1 MGNLDNLN
9 FKVILDDKNFDKQIK
24 KDLQLAKMLNTE
36 VSRLLDLQGKVASA
50 TGAVATS
57 TKKVAAA
64 AKSVANAT
72 RQVKAANSAI
82 ADSIE
87 RLAASAKRLNGT
99 AKTQNTLLRSLKGAA
114 AAYFSIEGARRFV
127 SELVRITGEFEKQ
140 QVALRAIL
148 QDAAGADA
156 LFERIKQLAVVSPFS
171 ILDLTK
177 YTKQLSAFSV
187 PLDELYDTTKML
199 ADVSAGLGVDMGR
212 IILAYGQIR
221 SASFLRGQE
230 VRQLTEAG
238 IPILDELTKQFEELE
253 GRSVSVGEVF
263 DKISARQVPFEM
275 VEKAFKDMTSEGGK
289 FYQMQEVLAE
299 TLAGKISDLRDSYQ
313 IMLSSMGNAQSGVL
327 KGAVNLLTKMMNN
340 YKQIGKDLIALAAT
354 YGIYKLAVYGTSLAT
369 KGFVKTNITLLK
381 GLRNIKLAI
390 KENPYAMIAAV
401 AVAAGYAIYR
411 VVTAETE
418 LEKVQKAVNKA
429 VEDFRASSSSEISNL
444 DYLWGRLKNATV
456 GTAEYEDARK
466 RLINTYGSHLSEIDK
481 EALALGNLAGVYD
494 RLKVSIM
501 ETEKEKA
508 LSEGLSDIA
517 KSQTDRMKAFYRSF
531 DELTKD
537 ADKNTKAQLQDYVN
551 GKARYAEMSKAAR
564 DLYDKAIRY
573 DSQTLSSSSGYA
585 VTINTGQSN
594 AFDNLRESISKVNE
608 ESEELRN
615 NLIDT
620 LGFVYGVNVSGTPK
634 LQDYEKRVKSVL
646 DKHTDVAGWQ
656 SLNTTGKDYWT
667 YIDDIRKI
675 YAENKKKLEDA
686 GGLEEGSKVVEN
698 IKAQNKVIEQIFSE
712 AFGGKVS
719 IEQTKQRTTRKK
731 AKTALEEELEDRI
744 RFVKEMSEQYSKMK
758 DAGISDKT
766 IREKFDETY
775 PDNRKDLYRTFDF
788 DTTLESLKAQLKGAS
803 SSVARSADA
812 ALRKDKLDSF
822 TEAFKASSKAMRD
835 WLSFYNEINENTPE
849 SSADSFGARV
859 QRVLNK
865 LSTSNFKSSQ
875 SVDKALTNLSESEA
889 AAIEQ
894 MGHDAWMRYSDDGL
908 DAIDRWAQAAKQAN
922 ADVAQQ
928 SLQSLGKS
936 YLDTFFTS
944 RGINMND
951 LKDKSFGQL
960 QEMLD
965 KLNGIDSD
973 NLIPEDVVRRAK
985 ELGVN
990 VQPVLDFIR
999 QSIDAKKQDILG
1011 AMFQDISAKANA
1023 YTASLSDIEGT
1034 FNRIRELKNT
1044 IEYKKSLGLDT
1055 SADEKSLVS
1064 QTELFKRQLKS
1075 PAMWMEGIAKATKTA
1090 AGYMKEFAEATG
1102 NTKLGDMADEMS
1114 AFAQNLGAAA
1124 EGFEQGGWIGA
1135 IVSGVSDMIEQT
1147 VSGIMQAKAYA
1158 EQLRQTMEE
1167 YRRQLTLNRLALKD
1181 SDYSS
1186 PFGEKSIAKTMDAY
1200 KKSKDAIKE
1209 YSRYV
1214 SEQMEKPEKEMK
1226 RRSIGLQVFVPGLSV
1241 GYGVWGEETQKSK
1254 AAMQA
1259 YLNGYNK
1266 LQGMMVKTSSKNGW
1280 QKFWGAQDKYT
1291 ALKDLVP
1298 DLWDENGEFNV
1309 ENATAFLN
1317 TSKQLTDEQKKQ
1329 IQYAIDLK
1337 NAYDDAIKAI
1347 DEQIESTFG
1356 DMASELTDIIY
1367 DSVLNGSDAW
1377 DAFRQK
1383 GSETILQLG
1392 KELMQEMLMTEYLE
1406 TYRKPLQEAYKSDDI
1421 KTTQEKIREIT
1432 KNMYGGLMNLVPMLQ
1447 ESAESWIE
1455 WMKNE
1460 GFDPTAS
1467 GASLANGIKSITED
1481 TANLLASY
1489 INAIRSD
1496 VSQIRSMQA
1505 GMQASLSS
1513 LLEALPKS
1521 PTLGDYLARIEAH
1534 TANMSVST
1542 AEILKQLR
1550 SVITTQGGSAAF
1562 AVYM

>member
-9 FKVILDDKNFDKQIK
+9 FKVILDDKDFDKQIK

-64 AKSVANAT
+64 AKSVADAT

-87 RLAASAKRLNGT
+87 RLAASAKRLNST

-148 QDAAGADA
+148 QDSAGADA

-171 ILDLTK
+171 FLDLTK

-187 PLDELYDTTKML
+187 PMDELYDTTKML

-238 IPILDELTKQFEELE
+238 IPILDELAKQFEELE

-275 VEKAFKDMTSEGGK
+275 VEKAFKNMTGEGGK
-289 FYQMQEVLAE
+289 FYQMQEVLVE
-299 TLAGKISDLRDSYQ
+299 TLAGKISNLRDSYQ

-327 KGAVNLLTKMMNN
+327 KGAVNLLMKMMNN
-340 YKQIGKDLIALAAT
+340 YEQIGADLIALAAT
-354 YGIYKLAVYGTSLAT
+354 YGVYKLAVYATSLAT
-369 KGFVKTNITLLK
+369 KGFVKTNIALLK

-390 KENPYAMIAAV
+390 MKNPYAMMAAA

-411 VVTAETE
+411 VVTAESD
-418 LEKVQKAVNKA
+418 LEKAQKSVNKTI
-429 VEDFRASSSSEISNL
+429 EDFRASSSGEISNL
-444 DYLWGRLKNATV
+444 DYLWRRLKNATV
-456 GTAEYEDARK
+456 GTEEYEDARK
-466 RLINTYGSHLSEIDK
+466 RLIDTYGQHLTDIDK
-481 EALALGNLAGVYD
+481 EALAVGNLADVYD
-494 RLKVSIM
+494 RLKESVM
-501 ETEKEKA
+501 TAEKEKA
-508 LSEGLSDIA
+508 MSEGLSNIA
-517 KSQTDRMKAFYRSF
+517 KAQTEKMQEIYSRFASNTEGLVKGVKA
-531 DELTKD
+531 E
-537 ADKNTKAQLQDYVN
+537 LQDYVKGDI
-551 GKARYAEMSKAAR
+551 GKSDLSEVTKFWYDRRNVFLPISGETQNVFDDLRNSIAETKEEANS
-564 DLYDKAIRY
+564 
-573 DSQTLSSSSGYA
+573 
-585 VTINTGQSN
+585 
-594 AFDNLRESISKVNE
+594 LRETL
-608 ESEELRN
+608 ESE
-615 NLIDT
+615 ID
-620 LGFVYGVNVSGTPK
+620 FVYNPQKKKAEPVLS
-634 LQDYEKRVKSVL
+634 DYEKRVKDVL
-646 DKHTDVAGWQ
+646 AKHKGVLGLQ
-656 SLNTTGKDYWT
+656 SLSPGGKDYWT

-719 IEQTKQRTTRKK
+719 IEPKQQQKARKK
-731 AKTALEEELEDRI
+731 AKTALEKELEDRI
-744 RFVKEMSEQYSKMK
+744 RFVKEMSAQYSKMK

-788 DTTLESLKAQLKGAS
+788 DKTLESLKSQLEGAS

-859 QRVLNK
+859 QRVLNR
-865 LSTSNFKSSQ
+865 LSTSNFRSSK

-894 MGHDAWMRYSDDGL
+894 MGHDAWMQYSDDGL
-908 DAIDRWAQAAKQAN
+908 DAIDRWVQAAKQAN

-965 KLNGIDSD
+965 KLNSIDSD

-1075 PAMWMEGIAKATKTA
+1075 PAAWMEGIAKATKTA

-1467 GASLANGIKSITED
+1467 GSSLANGIKSITED

-1505 GMQASLSS
+1505 GMQTSLSS

-1542 AEILKQLR
+1542 AEILKQLK

>member
-9 FKVILDDKNFDKQIK
+9 FKVILDDKDFDKQIK
-24 KDLQLAKMLNTE
+24 KDLQLAQMLNTE

-57 TKKVAAA
+57 TEKVADATEKVAVA
-64 AKSVANAT
+64 AKSVADT
-72 RQVKAANSAI
+72 IEKMAAGSKKLDI
-82 ADSIE
+82 TI
-87 RLAASAKRLNGT
+87 
-99 AKTQNTLLRSLKGAA
+99 KTQSTLLRSLKGAA

-148 QDAAGADA
+148 QDSAGADA
-156 LFERIKQLAVVSPFS
+156 LFGRIKQLALVSPFS

-177 YTKQLSAFSV
+177 YAKQLSAFSV
-187 PLDELYDTTKML
+187 PMDKLYDTTKML
-199 ADVSAGLGVDMGR
+199 ADMSAGLGVDMGR

-230 VRQLTEAG
+230 LRQLTEAG

-253 GRSVSVGEVF
+253 GRAVSVGEVF
-263 DKISARQVPFEM
+263 NKVSARQVPFEM
-275 VEKAFKDMTSEGGK
+275 VEKAFKNMTGEGGK
-289 FYQMQEVLAE
+289 FYQMQEVLSE
-299 TLAGKISDLRDSYQ
+299 TLAGKISNLRDSYQ

-327 KGAVNLLTKMMNN
+327 KGAVNLLMKMMNN
-340 YKQIGKDLIALAAT
+340 YEQIGKDLIALAAT
-354 YGIYKLAVYGTSLAT
+354 YGMYKLAVYGTSLAT
-369 KGFVKTNITLLK
+369 KGFVKTNISLLK

-390 KENPYAMIAAV
+390 MKNPYAMMAAA

-411 VVTAETE
+411 VVTAEND
-418 LEKVQKAVNKA
+418 LEKAQKSVNKTI
-429 VEDFRASSSSEISNL
+429 EDFRASSGGEISNL
-444 DYLWGRLKNATV
+444 DYLWRRLKNATV
-456 GTAEYEDARK
+456 GTEEYEDARK
-466 RLINTYGSHLSEIDK
+466 RLINTYGQYLTDIDK
-481 EALALGNLAGVYD
+481 EALAVGNLVGVYD
-494 RLKVSIM
+494 RLKDAIVGA
-501 ETEKEKA
+501 EREKA
-508 LSEGLSDIA
+508 VSEGLSNIA
-517 KSQTDRMKAFYRSF
+517 KSQADRMESVYRAFS
-531 DELTKD
+531 ELTKD
-537 ADKNTKAQLQDYVN
+537 ADKGTKAQLQDYIK
-551 GKARYAEMSKAAR
+551 GRIKYSDMSKVAKE
-564 DLYDKAIRY
+564 LYDKSVRY
-573 DSQTLSSSSGYA
+573 DNQTITSG
-585 VTINTGQSN
+585 TGFTMTLNIGQSN
-594 AFDNLRESISKVNE
+594 AFDNLRDSISKVNA

-620 LGFVYGVNVSGTPK
+620 LGFVYGVNSSDAPE
-634 LQDYEKRVKSVL
+634 LQDYEKRVKAVL
-646 DKHTDVAGWQ
+646 DKYTDVEGLQ
-656 SLNTTGKDYWT
+656 SFSTKGKGYWE
-667 YIDDIRKI
+667 YIDNLRKI
-675 YAENKKKLEDA
+675 YADNVNKLKDA
-686 GGLEEGSKVVEN
+686 GGLEEGNKVVEN

-719 IEQTKQRTTRKK
+719 IEPKQQKARKK
-731 AKTALEEELEDRI
+731 AKTALEKELEDRI
-744 RFVKEMSEQYSKMK
+744 RFVKEMSAQYSKMK

-788 DTTLESLKAQLKGAS
+788 DKTLESLKSQLEGAS

-859 QRVLNK
+859 QRVLNR
-865 LSTSNFKSSQ
+865 LSTSNFRSSK

-944 RGINMND
+944 QGINMND

-1023 YTASLSDIEGT
+1023 YTASLSDIEST
-1034 FNRIRELKNT
+1034 FNRIRELRNT

-1186 PFGEKSIAKTMDAY
+1186 PFGEKSIEKTMDAY

-1214 SEQMEKPEKEMK
+1214 LEQMEKPEKEMK
-1226 RRSIGLQVFVPGLSV
+1226 RRSIGLQVFVPGLSA

-1254 AAMQA
+1254 AAMRA

-1291 ALKDLVP
+1291 ALKDLAP
-1298 DLWDENGEFNV
+1298 DLWDENGAFNV

-1542 AEILKQLR
+1542 AEILKQLK

>member
-64 AKSVANAT
+64 AKSVADAT

-87 RLAASAKRLNGT
+87 RQAASAKRLNGT

-187 PLDELYDTTKML
+187 PMDELYDTTKML

-238 IPILDELTKQFEELE
+238 IPILDELAKQFEELE
-253 GRSVSVGEVF
+253 GRTVSVGEVF
-263 DKISARQVPFEM
+263 DRISARQVPFEM

-299 TLAGKISDLRDSYQ
+299 TLAGKISNLRDSYQ

-327 KGAVNLLTKMMNN
+327 KGAVNLLTEMMNN

-354 YGIYKLAVYGTSLAT
+354 YGVYKLAVYATSLAT
-369 KGFVKTNITLLK
+369 KGFVKTNIALLK

-390 KENPYAMIAAV
+390 LKEPYAMMAAA

-418 LEKVQKAVNKA
+418 LEKSQKAVNKA

-444 DYLWGRLKNATV
+444 DYLWGRLKNAAV

-646 DKHTDVAGWQ
+646 DKHTDVAGLQ

-731 AKTALEEELEDRI
+731 AKSALEKELEDRI
-744 RFVKEMSEQYSKMK
+744 RFVKEMSAQYSKMK

-788 DTTLESLKAQLKGAS
+788 DTTLESLKAQLEGAS

-1011 AMFQDISAKANA
+1011 AMLGDVSARANA
-1023 YTASLSDIEGT
+1023 ALSDLNDVEST
-1034 FNRIRELKNT
+1034 LKRIAEMKRT
-1044 IEYKKSLGLDT
+1044 IAYKKAHNIEVTPGEEINLLNET
-1055 SADEKSLVS
+1055 A
-1064 QTELFKRQLKS
+1064 LFKEQLKS
-1075 PAMWMEGIAKATKTA
+1075 PYVWMDGIAQSTKIA
-1090 AGYMKEFAEATG
+1090 AKYMKELAQATG
-1102 NTKLGDMADEMS
+1102 NIDLDAAADALS
-1114 AFAQNLGAAA
+1114 AISQNLSAAA
-1124 EGFEQGGWIGA
+1124 QGGASGGWIGA
-1135 IVSGVSDMIEQT
+1135 VVAGVADVVDQILSSVIEEKAAL
-1147 VSGIMQAKAYA
+1147 AK
-1158 EQLRQTMEE
+1158 T
-1167 YRRQLTLNRLALKD
+1167 TKALKD
-1181 SDYSS
+1181 FREEIYNTRYTIDEDDYETIFGVRAIEKASDAYRKAMLAIREYTTEVNKKLENPQVSTVQPDGS
-1186 PFGEKSIAKTMDAY
+1186 FDLTHLSNNPVTIDAY
-1200 KKSKDAIKE
+1200 KKGYTQLEAMLVMTKHRSDIAKVFGKKNEYSTLKDTVPELFDENGFNLENARTFLQNKDAI
-1209 YSRYV
+1209 RYWD
-1214 SEQMEKPEKEMK
+1214 K
-1226 RRSIGLQVFVPGLSV
+1226 
-1241 GYGVWGEETQKSK
+1241 
-1254 AAMQA
+1254 
-1259 YLNGYNK
+1259 YNK
-1266 LQGMMVKTSSKNGW
+1266 GVVEAIEHMVELGDAYEKAMAIVDNHISDT
-1280 QKFWGAQDKYT
+1280 
-1291 ALKDLVP
+1291 
-1298 DLWDENGEFNV
+1298 FN
-1309 ENATAFLN
+1309 
-1317 TSKQLTDEQKKQ
+1317 S
-1329 IQYAIDLK
+1329 
-1337 NAYDDAIKAI
+1337 
-1347 DEQIESTFG
+1347 
-1356 DMASELTDIIY
+1356 MASELTDIIF

-1377 DAFRQK
+1377 DQFRQK
-1383 GSETILQLG
+1383 GSEAIMEIG
-1392 KELMQEMLMTEYLE
+1392 KQLMQEMMITEYLE
-1406 TYRKPLQEAYKSDDI
+1406 PYKEQLRGAYSQDSI
-1421 KTTQEKIREIT
+1421 KDTQEQLREIT

>member
-9 FKVILDDKNFDKQIK
+9 FKVILDDKDFDKQIK
-24 KDLQLAKMLNTE
+24 KDLQLAQMLNTE

-57 TKKVAAA
+57 TKKVADA
-64 AKSVANAT
+64 AKSVADAT
-72 RQVKAANSAI
+72 RKVKAANSAI

-87 RLAASAKRLNGT
+87 RQAASAKRLNST

-148 QDAAGADA
+148 QDSAGADA

-171 ILDLTK
+171 FLDLTK

-187 PLDELYDTTKML
+187 PMDELYDTMRML

-238 IPILDELTKQFEELE
+238 IPILDELAKQFEELE
-253 GRSVSVGEVF
+253 GRTMSVGEVF

-275 VEKAFKDMTSEGGK
+275 VEKAFKNMTSEGGK

-299 TLAGKISDLRDSYQ
+299 TLAGKISNLRDSYQ

-327 KGAVNLLTKMMNN
+327 KGTVNLLTKMMNN
-340 YKQIGKDLIALAAT
+340 YEQIGADLIALAAT
-354 YGIYKLAVYGTSLAT
+354 YGVYKLAVYATSLAT
-369 KGFVKTNITLLK
+369 KGFVKTNIALLK

-390 KENPYAMIAAV
+390 MSNPYALMAAA

-411 VVTAETE
+411 VVTAESDM
-418 LEKVQKAVNKA
+418 EKAQKSVNKTI
-429 VEDFRASSSSEISNL
+429 EDFRASSSGEISNL
-444 DYLWGRLKNATV
+444 DYLWRCLKNATV
-456 GTAEYEDARK
+456 GTEEYEDARK
-466 RLINTYGSHLSEIDK
+466 RLIDTYGQHLTDIDK
-481 EALALGNLAGVYD
+481 EALAVGNLADVYD
-494 RLKVSIM
+494 RLKESVM
-501 ETEKEKA
+501 NAEKEKA
-508 LSEGLSDIA
+508 MSEGLSNIA
-517 KSQTDRMKAFYRSF
+517 KAQTEKMQEIYSRFASNTEGLVKGVKA
-531 DELTKD
+531 E
-537 ADKNTKAQLQDYVN
+537 LQDYVKGDI
-551 GKARYAEMSKAAR
+551 GKSDLSEVTKFWYDRRNVFLPISGETQNVFDDLRNSIAETKEEANS
-564 DLYDKAIRY
+564 
-573 DSQTLSSSSGYA
+573 
-585 VTINTGQSN
+585 
-594 AFDNLRESISKVNE
+594 LRETL
-608 ESEELRN
+608 ESE
-615 NLIDT
+615 ID
-620 LGFVYGVNVSGTPK
+620 FVYNPQKKKAEPVLS
-634 LQDYEKRVKSVL
+634 DYEKRVKDVL
-646 DKHTDVAGWQ
+646 AKHKGVLGLQ
-656 SLNTTGKDYWT
+656 SLSPGGKDYWT

-719 IEQTKQRTTRKK
+719 IEPKQQKARKK
-731 AKTALEEELEDRI
+731 AKTALEKELEDRI

-788 DTTLESLKAQLKGAS
+788 DTTLESLKAQLEGAS

-859 QRVLNK
+859 QRVLNR

-894 MGHDAWMRYSDDGL
+894 MGHDAWMQYSDDGL

-1075 PAMWMEGIAKATKTA
+1075 PAAWMEGIAKATKTA

-1147 VSGIMQAKAYA
+1147 VSGIIQAKAYA

-1186 PFGEKSIAKTMDAY
+1186 PFGEKSIEKTMDAY

-1226 RRSIGLQVFVPGLSV
+1226 RRSIGLVVFAPGIFSLKALSD
-1241 GYGVWGEETQKSK
+1241 EETQKSK

-1291 ALKDLVP
+1291 ALKDLAP
-1298 DLWDENGEFNV
+1298 DLWDKNGAFNV

-1337 NAYDDAIKAI
+1337 NAYDDAMKAI
-1347 DEQIESTFG
+1347 DEQIENTFG
-1356 DMASELTDIIY
+1356 DMASDLTDIIY

-1542 AEILKQLR
+1542 AEILKQLK

>member
-9 FKVILDDKNFDKQIK
+9 FKVILDDKDFDKQIK

-87 RLAASAKRLNGT
+87 RQAASAKRLNGT

-148 QDAAGADA
+148 QDSAGADA

-171 ILDLTK
+171 FLDLTK

-187 PLDELYDTTKML
+187 PMDELYDTMKML

-238 IPILDELTKQFEELE
+238 IPILDELAKQFEELE
-253 GRSVSVGEVF
+253 GRTMSVGEVF

-275 VEKAFKDMTSEGGK
+275 VEKAFKNMTSEGGK

-299 TLAGKISDLRDSYQ
+299 TLAGKISNLRDSYQ

-327 KGAVNLLTKMMNN
+327 KGTVNLLTKMMNN
-340 YKQIGKDLIALAAT
+340 YEQIGADLIALAAT
-354 YGIYKLAVYGTSLAT
+354 YGVYKLAVYATSLAT
-369 KGFVKTNITLLK
+369 KGFVKTNIALLK

-390 KENPYAMIAAV
+390 MSNPYALMAAA

-411 VVTAETE
+411 VVTAESDM
-418 LEKVQKAVNKA
+418 EKAQKSVNKTI
-429 VEDFRASSSSEISNL
+429 EDFRASSSGEISNL
-444 DYLWGRLKNATV
+444 DYLWRRLKNATV
-456 GTAEYEDARK
+456 GTEEYEDARK
-466 RLINTYGSHLSEIDK
+466 RLIDTYGQHLTDIDK
-481 EALALGNLAGVYD
+481 EALAVGNLADVYD
-494 RLKVSIM
+494 RLKESVM
-501 ETEKEKA
+501 NAEKEKA
-508 LSEGLSDIA
+508 MSEGLSNIA
-517 KSQTDRMKAFYRSF
+517 KAQTEKMQEIYSRFASNTEGLVKGVKA
-531 DELTKD
+531 E
-537 ADKNTKAQLQDYVN
+537 LQDYVKGDI
-551 GKARYAEMSKAAR
+551 GKSDLSEVTKFWYDRRNVFLPISGETQNVFDDLRNSIAETKEEANS
-564 DLYDKAIRY
+564 
-573 DSQTLSSSSGYA
+573 
-585 VTINTGQSN
+585 
-594 AFDNLRESISKVNE
+594 LRETL
-608 ESEELRN
+608 ESE
-615 NLIDT
+615 ID
-620 LGFVYGVNVSGTPK
+620 FVYNPQKKKAEPVLS
-634 LQDYEKRVKSVL
+634 DYEKRVKDVL
-646 DKHTDVAGWQ
+646 AKHKGVLGLQ
-656 SLNTTGKDYWT
+656 SLSPGGKDYWT

-719 IEQTKQRTTRKK
+719 IEPKQQKARKK
-731 AKTALEEELEDRI
+731 AKTALEKELEDRI

-788 DTTLESLKAQLKGAS
+788 DTTLESLKAQLEGAS

-859 QRVLNK
+859 QRVLNR

-894 MGHDAWMRYSDDGL
+894 MGHDAWMQYSDDGL
-908 DAIDRWAQAAKQAN
+908 DAIDRWAQAARQAN

-1023 YTASLSDIEGT
+1023 YTASLNDIEGT

-1044 IEYKKSLGLDT
+1044 IEYKKSLGEDT

-1075 PAMWMEGIAKATKTA
+1075 PAAWMEGIAKATKTA

-1124 EGFEQGGWIGA
+1124 EGYEQGGWIGA

-1147 VSGIMQAKAYA
+1147 VSGIIQAKAYA

-1186 PFGEKSIAKTMDAY
+1186 PFGEKSIEKTMDAY

-1226 RRSIGLQVFVPGLSV
+1226 RRSIGLAVFAPGIFSQKALS
-1241 GYGVWGEETQKSK
+1241 GEETQKSK

-1291 ALKDLVP
+1291 ALKDLAP
-1298 DLWDENGEFNV
+1298 DLWDKNGAFNV

-1337 NAYDDAIKAI
+1337 NAYDDAMKAI

-1513 LLEALPKS
+1513 LLETLPKS

-1542 AEILKQLR
+1542 AEILKQLK

>member
-57 TKKVAAA
+57 TKKVADA
-64 AKSVANAT
+64 AKSVADAT
-72 RQVKAANSAI
+72 RKVKAANSAI

-87 RLAASAKRLNGT
+87 RQAASAKRLNST

-148 QDAAGADA
+148 QDSAGADA

-171 ILDLTK
+171 FLDLTK

-187 PLDELYDTTKML
+187 PMDELYDTTKML

-238 IPILDELTKQFEELE
+238 IPILDELAKQFEELE
-253 GRSVSVGEVF
+253 GRAVSVGEVF

-275 VEKAFKDMTSEGGK
+275 VEKAFKNMTSEGGK

-299 TLAGKISDLRDSYQ
+299 TLAGKISNLRDSYQ

-340 YKQIGKDLIALAAT
+340 YEQIGADLIALAAT
-354 YGIYKLAVYGTSLAT
+354 YGVYKLAVYATSLAT
-369 KGFVKTNITLLK
+369 KGFVKTNIALLK

-390 KENPYAMIAAV
+390 MSNQYALMAAA

-411 VVTAETE
+411 VVTAESDM
-418 LEKVQKAVNKA
+418 EKAQKSVNKTI
-429 VEDFRASSSSEISNL
+429 EDFRASSSGEISNL
-444 DYLWGRLKNATV
+444 DYLWRRLKNATV
-456 GTAEYEDARK
+456 GTEEYEDARK
-466 RLINTYGSHLSEIDK
+466 RLIDTYGQHLTDIDK
-481 EALALGNLAGVYD
+481 EALAVGNLADVYD
-494 RLKVSIM
+494 RLKESVM
-501 ETEKEKA
+501 NAEKEKA
-508 LSEGLSDIA
+508 MSEGLSNIA
-517 KSQTDRMKAFYRSF
+517 KAQTEKMQEIYSRFASNTEGLVKGVKA
-531 DELTKD
+531 E
-537 ADKNTKAQLQDYVN
+537 LQDYVKGDI
-551 GKARYAEMSKAAR
+551 GKSDLSEVTKFWYDRRNVFLPISGETQNVFDDLRNSIAETKEEANS
-564 DLYDKAIRY
+564 
-573 DSQTLSSSSGYA
+573 
-585 VTINTGQSN
+585 
-594 AFDNLRESISKVNE
+594 LRETL
-608 ESEELRN
+608 ESE
-615 NLIDT
+615 ID
-620 LGFVYGVNVSGTPK
+620 FVYNPQKKKAEPVLS
-634 LQDYEKRVKSVL
+634 DYEKRVKDVL
-646 DKHTDVAGWQ
+646 AKLKGVLGLQ
-656 SLNTTGKDYWT
+656 SLSPGGKDYWT

-731 AKTALEEELEDRI
+731 AKSALEKELEDRI
-744 RFVKEMSEQYSKMK
+744 RFVKEMSAQYSKMK

-788 DTTLESLKAQLKGAS
+788 DTTLESLKAQLEGAS

-1023 YTASLSDIEGT
+1023 YTASLSDIEST

-1147 VSGIMQAKAYA
+1147 VSGIIQAKAYA

-1254 AAMQA
+1254 AAMRA

-1291 ALKDLVP
+1291 ALKDLAP
-1298 DLWDENGEFNV
+1298 DLWDENGAFNV

-1337 NAYDDAIKAI
+1337 NAYDDAMKAI
-1347 DEQIESTFG
+1347 DEQIENTFG

-1460 GFDPTAS
+1460 GFDPAAS

>member
-64 AKSVANAT
+64 AKSVADAT

-171 ILDLTK
+171 FLDLTK
-177 YTKQLSAFSV
+177 YTKQLSAVSV
-187 PLDELYDTTKML
+187 PMDELYDTMKML

-238 IPILDELTKQFEELE
+238 IPILDELAKQFEELE
-253 GRSVSVGEVF
+253 GRAVSVGEVF

-275 VEKAFKDMTSEGGK
+275 VEKAFKKMTGEGGK
-289 FYQMQEVLAE
+289 FYQMQEVLSE
-299 TLAGKISDLRDSYQ
+299 TLAGKISNLRDSYQ

-340 YKQIGKDLIALAAT
+340 YEQIGADLIALAAT
-354 YGIYKLAVYGTSLAT
+354 YGVYKLAVYATSLAT
-369 KGFVKTNITLLK
+369 KGFVKTNIALLK
-381 GLRNIKLAI
+381 GLRNIRLAI
-390 KENPYAMIAAV
+390 MSNPYALMAAA

-411 VVTAETE
+411 VVTAESD
-418 LEKVQKAVNKA
+418 LEKAQKSVNKTI
-429 VEDFRASSSSEISNL
+429 EDFRASSSGEISNL
-444 DYLWGRLKNATV
+444 DYLWRRLKNATG
-456 GTAEYEDARK
+456 GTEEYEDARK
-466 RLINTYGSHLSEIDK
+466 RLIDTYGQHLTDIDK
-481 EALALGNLAGVYD
+481 EALAVGNLADVYD
-494 RLKVSIM
+494 RLKESVM
-501 ETEKEKA
+501 NAEKEKA
-508 LSEGLSDIA
+508 MSEGLSNIA
-517 KSQTDRMKAFYRSF
+517 KAQTEKMQEIYSRFASNTEGLVKGVKA
-531 DELTKD
+531 E
-537 ADKNTKAQLQDYVN
+537 LQDYVKGDI
-551 GKARYAEMSKAAR
+551 GKSDLSEVTKFWYDRRNVFLPISGETQNVFDDLRNSIAETKEEANS
-564 DLYDKAIRY
+564 
-573 DSQTLSSSSGYA
+573 
-585 VTINTGQSN
+585 
-594 AFDNLRESISKVNE
+594 LRETL
-608 ESEELRN
+608 ESE
-615 NLIDT
+615 ID
-620 LGFVYGVNVSGTPK
+620 FVYNPQKKKAEPVLS
-634 LQDYEKRVKSVL
+634 DYEKRVKDVL
-646 DKHTDVAGWQ
+646 AKHKGVLGLQ
-656 SLNTTGKDYWT
+656 SLSPGGKDYWT

-712 AFGGKVS
+712 AFSGKVA
-719 IEQTKQRTTRKK
+719 IEPKQQRKARKK
-731 AKTALEEELEDRI
+731 AKTALEKELEDRI
-744 RFVKEMSEQYSKMK
+744 RFVKEMSAQYSKMK

-788 DTTLESLKAQLKGAS
+788 DTTLESLKAQLEGAS

-859 QRVLNK
+859 QRVLNR
-865 LSTSNFKSSQ
+865 LSTSNFKSSK
-875 SVDKALTNLSESEA
+875 SVDKALTNLSESET

-894 MGHDAWMRYSDDGL
+894 MGHDAWMQYSDDGL

-944 RGINMND
+944 QGINMND

-960 QEMLD
+960 QGMLD
-965 KLNGIDSD
+965 KLNDIDSD
-973 NLIPEDVVRRAK
+973 NLIPEDVVRRSK

-1147 VSGIMQAKAYA
+1147 VSGIIQAKAYA

-1186 PFGEKSIAKTMDAY
+1186 PFGEKSIEKTMDAY

-1214 SEQMEKPEKEMK
+1214 SEQMEKPEREMK
-1226 RRSIGLQVFVPGLSV
+1226 RRSIGLQVFVPGLSA

-1291 ALKDLVP
+1291 ALKDLAP

-1337 NAYDDAIKAI
+1337 NAYDDAMKAI
-1347 DEQIESTFG
+1347 DEQIENTFG

-1542 AEILKQLR
+1542 AEILKQLK

>member
-57 TKKVAAA
+57 TKKVADA
-64 AKSVANAT
+64 AKSVADAT
-72 RQVKAANSAI
+72 RKVKAANSAI

-87 RLAASAKRLNGT
+87 RQAASAKRLNST

-148 QDAAGADA
+148 QDSAGADA

-171 ILDLTK
+171 FLDLTK

-187 PLDELYDTTKML
+187 PMDELYDTTKML

-221 SASFLRGQE
+221 SAFFLRGQE

-238 IPILDELTKQFEELE
+238 IPILDDLAKQFEELE
-253 GRSVSVGEVF
+253 GRAVSVSEVF

-299 TLAGKISDLRDSYQ
+299 TLAGKISNLRDSYQ

-340 YKQIGKDLIALAAT
+340 YEQIGADLIALAAT
-354 YGIYKLAVYGTSLAT
+354 YGVYKLAVYATSLAT
-369 KGFVKTNITLLK
+369 KGFVKTNIALLK

-390 KENPYAMIAAV
+390 MSNPYALMAAA

-411 VVTAETE
+411 VVTAESD
-418 LEKVQKAVNKA
+418 LEKIQKSVNKTI
-429 VEDFRASSSSEISNL
+429 EDFRASSSGEISNL
-444 DYLWGRLKNATV
+444 DYLWRRLKNATV
-456 GTAEYEDARK
+456 GTEEYEDARK
-466 RLINTYGSHLSEIDK
+466 RLINTYGQHLTEIDK
-481 EALALGNLAGVYD
+481 EALAVGNLADVYD
-494 RLKVSIM
+494 RLKESVM
-501 ETEKEKA
+501 NAEKEKA
-508 LSEGLSDIA
+508 MSEGLSNIA
-517 KSQTDRMKAFYRSF
+517 KAQTEKMQEIYFRFASNTEGLVKGVKA
-531 DELTKD
+531 E
-537 ADKNTKAQLQDYVN
+537 LQDYVKGDI
-551 GKARYAEMSKAAR
+551 GKSDLSEVTKFWYDRRNVFLPISGETQNVFDDLRNSIAETKEEANS
-564 DLYDKAIRY
+564 
-573 DSQTLSSSSGYA
+573 
-585 VTINTGQSN
+585 
-594 AFDNLRESISKVNE
+594 LRETL
-608 ESEELRN
+608 ESE
-615 NLIDT
+615 ID
-620 LGFVYGVNVSGTPK
+620 FVYNPQKKKAEPVLS
-634 LQDYEKRVKSVL
+634 DYEKRVKDVL
-646 DKHTDVAGWQ
+646 AKHKGVLGLQ
-656 SLNTTGKDYWT
+656 SLSPGGKDYWT

-698 IKAQNKVIEQIFSE
+698 IKTQNKVIEQIFSE

-731 AKTALEEELEDRI
+731 AKSALEKELEDRI
-744 RFVKEMSEQYSKMK
+744 RFVKEMSAQYSKMK

-788 DTTLESLKAQLKGAS
+788 DTTLESLKAQLEGAS

-1011 AMFQDISAKANA
+1011 AMLGDVSARANA
-1023 YTASLSDIEGT
+1023 ALSDLNDVEST
-1034 FNRIRELKNT
+1034 LKRIAEMKRT
-1044 IEYKKSLGLDT
+1044 IAYKKAHNIEVTPGEEINLLNET
-1055 SADEKSLVS
+1055 A
-1064 QTELFKRQLKS
+1064 LFKEQLKS
-1075 PAMWMEGIAKATKTA
+1075 PYVWMDGIAQSTKIA
-1090 AGYMKEFAEATG
+1090 AKYMKELAQATG
-1102 NTKLGDMADEMS
+1102 NIDLDAAADALS
-1114 AFAQNLGAAA
+1114 AISQNLSAAA
-1124 EGFEQGGWIGA
+1124 QGGASGGWIGA
-1135 IVSGVSDMIEQT
+1135 VVAGVADVVDQILSSVIEEKAAL
-1147 VSGIMQAKAYA
+1147 AK
-1158 EQLRQTMEE
+1158 T
-1167 YRRQLTLNRLALKD
+1167 TKALKD
-1181 SDYSS
+1181 FREEIYNTRYAIDEDDYETIFGVRAIEKASDAYRKAMLAIREYTTEVNKKLENPQVSTVQPDGS
-1186 PFGEKSIAKTMDAY
+1186 FDLTHLSNNPVTIDAY
-1200 KKSKDAIKE
+1200 KKGYTQLEAMLVMTKHRSDIAKVFGKKNEYSTLKDTVPELFDENGFNLENARTFLQNKDAI
-1209 YSRYV
+1209 RYWD
-1214 SEQMEKPEKEMK
+1214 K
-1226 RRSIGLQVFVPGLSV
+1226 
-1241 GYGVWGEETQKSK
+1241 
-1254 AAMQA
+1254 
-1259 YLNGYNK
+1259 YNK
-1266 LQGMMVKTSSKNGW
+1266 GVVEAIEHMVELGDAYEKAMAIVDDHISDT
-1280 QKFWGAQDKYT
+1280 
-1291 ALKDLVP
+1291 
-1298 DLWDENGEFNV
+1298 FN
-1309 ENATAFLN
+1309 
-1317 TSKQLTDEQKKQ
+1317 S
-1329 IQYAIDLK
+1329 
-1337 NAYDDAIKAI
+1337 
-1347 DEQIESTFG
+1347 
-1356 DMASELTDIIY
+1356 MASELTDIIF

-1377 DAFRQK
+1377 DQFRQK
-1383 GSETILQLG
+1383 GSEAIMEIG
-1392 KELMQEMLMTEYLE
+1392 KQLMQEMMITEYLE
-1406 TYRKPLQEAYKSDDI
+1406 PYKEQLRGAYSQDSI
-1421 KTTQEKIREIT
+1421 KDTQEQLREIT

-1542 AEILKQLR
+1542 AEILKQLK

>member
-64 AKSVANAT
+64 AKSVADAT
-72 RQVKAANSAI
+72 KKVKAANSAI

-87 RLAASAKRLNGT
+87 RQAASAKRLNGT

-148 QDAAGADA
+148 QDSAGADA
-156 LFERIKQLAVVSPFS
+156 LFERIKRLAVVSPFTV
-171 ILDLTK
+171 IDLTK

-187 PLDELYDTTKML
+187 PMDELYDTTKML
-199 ADVSAGLGVDMGR
+199 ADMSAGLGIDMGR

-238 IPILDELTKQFEELE
+238 IPILDELAKQFEELE
-253 GRSVSVGEVF
+253 GRAVSVGEVF

-299 TLAGKISDLRDSYQ
+299 TLAGKISNLRDSYQ

-340 YKQIGKDLIALAAT
+340 YEQIGADLIALAAT
-354 YGIYKLAVYGTSLAT
+354 YGVYKLAVYATSLAT
-369 KGFVKTNITLLK
+369 KGFVKTNIALLK

-390 KENPYAMIAAV
+390 MSNPYALMAAA

-411 VVTAETE
+411 VVTAESD
-418 LEKVQKAVNKA
+418 LEKAQKSVNKTI
-429 VEDFRASSSSEISNL
+429 EDFRASSSGEISNL
-444 DYLWGRLKNATV
+444 DYLWRRLKNATV
-456 GTAEYEDARK
+456 GTEEYEDARK
-466 RLINTYGSHLSEIDK
+466 RLIDTYGQHLTDIDK
-481 EALALGNLAGVYD
+481 EALAVGNLADVYD
-494 RLKVSIM
+494 RLKESVM
-501 ETEKEKA
+501 TAEKEKA
-508 LSEGLSDIA
+508 MSEGLSNIA
-517 KSQTDRMKAFYRSF
+517 KAQTEKMQEIYSRFASNTEGFVKGVKA
-531 DELTKD
+531 E
-537 ADKNTKAQLQDYVN
+537 LQDYVKGDI
-551 GKARYAEMSKAAR
+551 GKSDLSEVTKFWYDRRNVFLPISGKTQNVFDDLRNSIAETKEEANS
-564 DLYDKAIRY
+564 
-573 DSQTLSSSSGYA
+573 
-585 VTINTGQSN
+585 
-594 AFDNLRESISKVNE
+594 LRETL
-608 ESEELRN
+608 ESE
-615 NLIDT
+615 ID
-620 LGFVYGVNVSGTPK
+620 FVYNPQKKKAEPVLS
-634 LQDYEKRVKSVL
+634 DYEKRVKDVL
-646 DKHTDVAGWQ
+646 AKHKGVLGLQ
-656 SLNTTGKDYWT
+656 SLSPGGKDYWT

-859 QRVLNK
+859 QRVLNR
-865 LSTSNFKSSQ
+865 LSTSNFRSSK

-894 MGHDAWMRYSDDGL
+894 MGHDAWMQYSDDGL

-999 QSIDAKKQDILG
+999 QSIDAKKQDVLG
-1011 AMFQDISAKANA
+1011 AMLGDVSARANA
-1023 YTASLSDIEGT
+1023 ALSDLNDVEST
-1034 FNRIRELKNT
+1034 LKRIAEMKRA
-1044 IEYKKSLGLDT
+1044 IAYKKAHNMKVAPEEEINLLNET
-1055 SADEKSLVS
+1055 A
-1064 QTELFKRQLKS
+1064 LFKEQLKS
-1075 PAMWMEGIAKATKTA
+1075 PYVWMDGIAQSTKIA
-1090 AGYMKEFAEATG
+1090 AKYMKELAQATG
-1102 NTKLGDMADEMS
+1102 NIDLDAAADALS
-1114 AFAQNLGAAA
+1114 AISQNLSAAA
-1124 EGFEQGGWIGA
+1124 QGGASGGWIGA
-1135 IVSGVSDMIEQT
+1135 VVAGVADVVDQILSSVIEEKAAL
-1147 VSGIMQAKAYA
+1147 AK
-1158 EQLRQTMEE
+1158 T
-1167 YRRQLTLNRLALKD
+1167 TKALKD
-1181 SDYSS
+1181 FREEIYNTRYAIDEDDYETIFGVRAIEKASDAYRKAMLAIREYTTEVNKKLENPQVSTVQPDGS
-1186 PFGEKSIAKTMDAY
+1186 FDLTHLSNNSVTIDAY
-1200 KKSKDAIKE
+1200 KKGYTQLEAMLVMTKHRSDIAKVFGKKNEYSTLKDTVPELFDENGFNLENARTFLQNKDAI
-1209 YSRYV
+1209 RYWD
-1214 SEQMEKPEKEMK
+1214 K
-1226 RRSIGLQVFVPGLSV
+1226 
-1241 GYGVWGEETQKSK
+1241 
-1254 AAMQA
+1254 
-1259 YLNGYNK
+1259 YNK
-1266 LQGMMVKTSSKNGW
+1266 GVVEAIEHMVELGDAYEKAMAIVDDHISDT
-1280 QKFWGAQDKYT
+1280 
-1291 ALKDLVP
+1291 
-1298 DLWDENGEFNV
+1298 FN
-1309 ENATAFLN
+1309 
-1317 TSKQLTDEQKKQ
+1317 S
-1329 IQYAIDLK
+1329 
-1337 NAYDDAIKAI
+1337 
-1347 DEQIESTFG
+1347 
-1356 DMASELTDIIY
+1356 MASELTDIIF

-1377 DAFRQK
+1377 DQFRQK
-1383 GSETILQLG
+1383 GSEAIMEIG
-1392 KELMQEMLMTEYLE
+1392 KQLMQEMMITEYLE
-1406 TYRKPLQEAYKSDDI
+1406 PYKEQLRGAYSQDSI
-1421 KTTQEKIREIT
+1421 KDTQEQLREIT

-1467 GASLANGIKSITED
+1467 GSSLANGIKSITED

>member
-50 TGAVATS
+50 TGEVATS
-57 TKKVAAA
+57 TEKVADATEKVAVA
-64 AKSVANAT
+64 AKSVADT
-72 RQVKAANSAI
+72 IEKMAAGSKKLDI
-82 ADSIE
+82 TI
-87 RLAASAKRLNGT
+87 
-99 AKTQNTLLRSLKGAA
+99 KTQSTLLRSLKGAA

-148 QDAAGADA
+148 QDSAGADV
-156 LFERIKQLAVVSPFS
+156 LFARIKQLALVSPFS
-171 ILDLTK
+171 IRDLTK
-177 YTKQLSAFSV
+177 YAKQLSAFSV
-187 PLDELYDTTKML
+187 PMDELYDTTKML

-230 VRQLTEAG
+230 VRQLTDAG
-238 IPILDELTKQFEELE
+238 IPIFDELAKQFEELE
-253 GRSVSVGEVF
+253 GRSLSVGEVF
-263 DKISARQVPFEM
+263 DRISARQVPFEM

-289 FYQMQEVLAE
+289 FYQMQEVLSE
-299 TLAGKISDLRDSYQ
+299 TLAGKISNLRDSYQ

-340 YKQIGKDLIALAAT
+340 YEQIGKDLIALAAT

-369 KGFVKTNITLLK
+369 KGFVKTNIALLK

-390 KENPYAMIAAV
+390 MSNPYALMAAA

-411 VVTAETE
+411 VVTAESD
-418 LEKVQKAVNKA
+418 LEKVQKSVNKTI
-429 VEDFRASSSSEISNL
+429 EDFRVSSSSEISNL
-444 DYLWGRLKNATV
+444 DYLWRRLKNATV
-456 GTAEYEDARK
+456 GTEEYEDARK
-466 RLINTYGSHLSEIDK
+466 RLIDTYGQHLTDIDK
-481 EALALGNLAGVYD
+481 EALAVGNLTDVYD
-494 RLKVSIM
+494 RLKESVM
-501 ETEKEKA
+501 NAEKEKA
-508 LSEGLSDIA
+508 MSEGLSNIA
-517 KSQTDRMKAFYRSF
+517 KAQTENMQEIYSTFNANTEGLVKGVKA
-531 DELTKD
+531 E
-537 ADKNTKAQLQDYVN
+537 LQDYVKGDI
-551 GKARYAEMSKAAR
+551 GKSDLSEVTKFWYDRRNVFLPISGETQNVFDDLRNSIAETKEEANS
-564 DLYDKAIRY
+564 
-573 DSQTLSSSSGYA
+573 
-585 VTINTGQSN
+585 
-594 AFDNLRESISKVNE
+594 LRETL
-608 ESEELRN
+608 ESE
-615 NLIDT
+615 ID
-620 LGFVYGVNVSGTPK
+620 FVYSPQK
-634 LQDYEKRVKSVL
+634 KKAEPILSDYEKRVKDVL
-646 DKHTDVAGWQ
+646 AKHSGVLGLQ
-656 SLNTTGKDYWT
+656 SLSPRGKDYWT

-719 IEQTKQRTTRKK
+719 IEQTNQRTTREK
-731 AKTALEEELEDRI
+731 AKSALEEELEDRI
-744 RFVKEMSEQYSKMK
+744 RFVKEMSAQYSKMK

-775 PDNRKDLYRTFDF
+775 PGNRKDLYRTFDF
-788 DTTLESLKAQLKGAS
+788 DTTLEGLKAQLEGAS

-822 TEAFKASSKAMRD
+822 TEAFKASSKAMED

-894 MGHDAWMRYSDDGL
+894 TGHDAWMQYSDDGL

-922 ADVAQQ
+922 TDVAQQ

-944 RGINMND
+944 QGINMND

-999 QSIDAKKQDILG
+999 QSIDAKKQDVLG

-1023 YTASLSDIEGT
+1023 YTASLSDIEST

-1291 ALKDLVP
+1291 TLKDLAP

>member
-1 MGNLDNLN
+1 MGNIDNLN
-9 FKVILDDKNFDKQIK
+9 FKIILDDQDFNKQIA
-24 KDLQLAKMLNTE
+24 KDLQLAKDLNTE
-36 VSRLLDLQGKVASA
+36 VSKLLDFQSQMASA
-50 TGAVATS
+50 AKGVADATREVQDATEEAS
-57 TKKVAAA
+57 R
-64 AKSVANAT
+64 AT
-72 RQVKAANSAI
+72 RQHKKDVEDLNSETRNQ
-82 ADSIE
+82 S
-87 RLAASAKRLNGT
+87 
-99 AKTQNTLLRSLKGAA
+99 TLLRSLRGAA
-114 AAYFSIEGARRFV
+114 AAYFSIDGARRFV
-127 SELVRITGEFEKQ
+127 TELTRITGEFEKQ
-140 QVALRAIL
+140 QVSLRAIL
-148 QDAAGADA
+148 QDVARADA
-156 LFERIKQLAVVSPFS
+156 LFDKIKRLAVVSPFS
-171 ILDLTK
+171 VLDLTT
-177 YTKQLSAFSV
+177 YAKQLSAFSV
-187 PLDELYDTTKML
+187 PLDEIYDTTKML

-238 IPILDELTKQFEELE
+238 IPILDELAKQFEELE
-253 GRSVSVGEVF
+253 GRAVSVGEVF

-275 VEKAFKDMTSEGGK
+275 VEKAFKDMTGEGGK
-289 FYQMQEVLAE
+289 FYEMQEVLAD
-299 TLAGKISDLRDSYQ
+299 TLAGKISNLRDSYE
-313 IMLSSMGNAQSGVL
+313 IMMSNIGNANSGVL
-327 KGAVNLLTKMMNN
+327 KGAVNILTKMMNN
-340 YKQIGKDLIALAAT
+340 YEQIGMNLLSLAAA
-354 YGIYKLAVYGTSLAT
+354 YGAYKTVVYISTLAQ
-369 KGFVKTNITLLK
+369 KGFVAANYATIKSLIKVKAALL
-381 GLRNIKLAI
+381 A
-390 KENPYAMIAAV
+390 NPYAWLAAALV
-401 AVAAGYAIYR
+401 LVGRLIYR
-411 VVTAETE
+411 IVTAETE
-418 LEKVQKAVNKA
+418 LEKAQKAVNETIEKFHA
-429 VEDFRASSSSEISNL
+429 DVSSEISNL
-444 DYLWGRLKNATV
+444 DYLYGRLKNAAV
-456 GTAEYEDARK
+456 GTAEYEEARK
-466 RLINTYGSHLSEIDK
+466 RLLNTYGQYLSDVDK
-481 EALALGNLAGVYD
+481 EALAVGNLAGVYD
-494 RLKVSIM
+494 RLKDSIM
-501 ETEKEKA
+501 GAEREKA
-508 LSEGLSDIA
+508 VSEGLSNIA
-517 KSQTDRMKAFYRSF
+517 KSQADRMESIYSVF
-531 DELTKD
+531 DKLTKD
-537 ADKNTKAQLQDYVN
+537 ADKGVKAQLRDYVN
-551 GKARYAEMSKAAR
+551 GKIKYPDMSSTAR

-573 DSQTLSSSSGYA
+573 DYSNQR
-585 VTINTGQSN
+585 NTTGIISLKTDPYN
-594 AFDNLRESISKVNE
+594 AFERLRNSISEVNK
-608 ESEELRN
+608 ESKALRD
-615 NLIDT
+615 NLIDN
-620 LGFVYGVNVSGTPK
+620 LEFAYGVTTDKAPEV
-634 LQDYEKRVKSVL
+634 LQDYEKRVKAVL
-646 DKHTDVAGWQ
+646 DKYTDVTGLQ
-656 SLNTTGKDYWT
+656 SLSTKGKGYWD
-667 YIDDIRKI
+667 YIDDLRKF
-675 YAENKKKLEDA
+675 YADNVNKLKDA
-686 GGLEEGSKVVEN
+686 GGLEEGNKVVEN

-712 AFGGKVS
+712 AFGGKVAIVGIKKREKEDKKEADAAQKA
-719 IEQTKQRTTRKK
+719 IENKIR
-731 AKTALEEELEDRI
+731 LVEE
-744 RFVKEMSEQYSKMK
+744 MAAQYAKMK

-788 DTTLESLKAQLKGAS
+788 DTTLKSLEAQLKGAS

-812 ALRKDKLDSF
+812 ALRKNKLDSF
-822 TEAFKASSKAMRD
+822 TEAFKASSEAMRD

-849 SSADSFGARV
+849 SSADSLGARV
-859 QRVLNK
+859 QRVLNR
-865 LSTSNFKSSQ
+865 LSTSNFRSSK
-875 SVDKALTNLSESEA
+875 SVDKALTNLSKSEA

-894 MGHDAWMRYSDDGL
+894 MGHDAWMQYSDDGL

-1034 FNRIRELKNT
+1034 FNRIRELRNT

-1075 PAMWMEGIAKATKTA
+1075 PAAWMEGIAKATKTA

-1147 VSGIMQAKAYA
+1147 VSGIMQAKAFA

-1186 PFGEKSIAKTMDAY
+1186 PFGEKSIEKTMDAY
-1200 KKSKDAIKE
+1200 KKSKDAIRE

-1214 SEQMEKPEKEMK
+1214 SEQMEKPEREMK
-1226 RRSIGLQVFVPGLSV
+1226 RRSIGLQVFVPGLSA

-1254 AAMQA
+1254 AAMRA
-1259 YLNGYNK
+1259 YLTGYNK

-1291 ALKDLVP
+1291 ALKDLAP
-1298 DLWDENGEFNV
+1298 DLWDENGAFNV

-1337 NAYDDAIKAI
+1337 NAYDDAMKAI
-1347 DEQIESTFG
+1347 DDQLEDMFG
-1356 DMASELTDIIY
+1356 DMATELTDIIF
-1367 DSVLNGSDAW
+1367 DSVMNGSNAW
-1377 DAFRQK
+1377 DQFREK
-1383 GSETILQLG
+1383 GSEAILELG
-1392 KELMQEMLMTEYLE
+1392 KQLMQEMMISEYLE
-1406 TYRKPLQEAYKSDDI
+1406 PYKEQLRNAYKEGSI
-1421 KTTQEKIREIT
+1421 KDTQEQLREIT
-1432 KNMYGGLMNLVPMLQ
+1432 KNMYGGLMDLIPMLQ
-1447 ESAESWIE
+1447 ESADSWIE
-1455 WMKNE
+1455 WMKKE

-1467 GASLANGIKSITED
+1467 SSSLSDGIKSITES
-1481 TANLLASY
+1481 TANLIASY
-1489 INAIRSD
+1489 LNAMRSD
-1496 VSQIRSMQA
+1496 LSQIRAMQA
-1505 GMQASLSS
+1505 GMNSAMAAM
-1513 LLEALPKS
+1513 LESLPKAPS
-1521 PTLGDYLARIEAH
+1521 LMDYLTKIEAH
-1534 TANMSVST
+1534 TANIAADTSS
-1542 AEILKQLR
+1542 ILKQLK
-1550 SVITTQGGSAAF
+1550 SVITTQGGGAAF

>member
-57 TKKVAAA
+57 TKKVADA
-64 AKSVANAT
+64 AKSVADAT
-72 RQVKAANSAI
+72 RKVKAANSAI

-87 RLAASAKRLNGT
+87 RQAASAKRLNST
-99 AKTQNTLLRSLKGAA
+99 AKTQDTLLRSLKGAA

-148 QDAAGADA
+148 QDSAGADA

-171 ILDLTK
+171 FLDLTK

-187 PLDELYDTTKML
+187 PMDELYDTTKML

-238 IPILDELTKQFEELE
+238 IPILDELAKQFEELE
-253 GRSVSVGEVF
+253 GRAVSVGEVF

-289 FYQMQEVLAE
+289 FYQMQEVLVE
-299 TLAGKISDLRDSYQ
+299 TLAGKISNLRDSYQ

-340 YKQIGKDLIALAAT
+340 YEQIGADLIALAAT
-354 YGIYKLAVYGTSLAT
+354 YGVYKLAVYATSLAT
-369 KGFVKTNITLLK
+369 KGFVKTNIALLK

-390 KENPYAMIAAV
+390 MSNPYALMAAA

-411 VVTAETE
+411 VVTAESDM
-418 LEKVQKAVNKA
+418 EKAQKSVNKTI
-429 VEDFRASSSSEISNL
+429 EDFRASSSGEISNL
-444 DYLWGRLKNATV
+444 DYLWRRLKNATV
-456 GTAEYEDARK
+456 GTEEYEDARK
-466 RLINTYGSHLSEIDK
+466 RLIDTYGQHLTDIDK
-481 EALALGNLAGVYD
+481 EALAVGNLADVYD
-494 RLKVSIM
+494 RLKESVM
-501 ETEKEKA
+501 NAEKEKA
-508 LSEGLSDIA
+508 MSEGLSNIA
-517 KSQTDRMKAFYRSF
+517 KAQTEKMQEIYSRFASNTEGLVKGVKA
-531 DELTKD
+531 E
-537 ADKNTKAQLQDYVN
+537 LQDYVKGDI
-551 GKARYAEMSKAAR
+551 GKSDLSEVTKFWYDRRNVFLPISGETQNVFDDLRNSIAETKEEANS
-564 DLYDKAIRY
+564 
-573 DSQTLSSSSGYA
+573 
-585 VTINTGQSN
+585 
-594 AFDNLRESISKVNE
+594 LRETL
-608 ESEELRN
+608 ESE
-615 NLIDT
+615 ID
-620 LGFVYGVNVSGTPK
+620 FVYNPQKKKAEPVLS
-634 LQDYEKRVKSVL
+634 DYEKRVKDVL
-646 DKHTDVAGWQ
+646 AKHKGVLGLQ
-656 SLNTTGKDYWT
+656 SLSPGGKDYWT

-731 AKTALEEELEDRI
+731 AKSALEKELEDRI
-744 RFVKEMSEQYSKMK
+744 RFVKEMSAQYSKMK

-788 DTTLESLKAQLKGAS
+788 DTTLESLKAQLEGAS

-894 MGHDAWMRYSDDGL
+894 MGHDAWMRYSDNGL

-1023 YTASLSDIEGT
+1023 YTASLSDIEST

-1044 IEYKKSLGLDT
+1044 IEYKKFLGLDT
-1055 SADEKSLVS
+1055 SADEESLVS

-1147 VSGIMQAKAYA
+1147 VSGIIQAKAYA

-1200 KKSKDAIKE
+1200 RKSKDAIKE

-1226 RRSIGLQVFVPGLSV
+1226 RKSIGLAVFVPGIFTQKALS
-1241 GYGVWGEETQKSK
+1241 GEETQKSK

-1291 ALKDLVP
+1291 ALKDLAP
-1298 DLWDENGEFNV
+1298 DLWDENGVFNV

-1337 NAYDDAIKAI
+1337 NAYDDAMNAI
-1347 DEQIESTFG
+1347 DEQIENTFG

>member
-24 KDLQLAKMLNTE
+24 KDLRLAKMLNTE

-64 AKSVANAT
+64 AKSVADAT
-72 RQVKAANSAI
+72 KKVKTANSAI

-87 RLAASAKRLNGT
+87 RQAASAKRLNST

-148 QDAAGADA
+148 QDSAGADA

-171 ILDLTK
+171 VLDLTK

-187 PLDELYDTTKML
+187 PMDELYDTMKML

-221 SASFLRGQE
+221 SASFLRGTE

-238 IPILDELTKQFEELE
+238 IPILDELAKQFEELE
-253 GRSVSVGEVF
+253 GRSVSIGEVF

-275 VEKAFKDMTSEGGK
+275 VEKAFKDMTREGGK

-299 TLAGKISDLRDSYQ
+299 TLAGKISNLRDSYQ

-340 YKQIGKDLIALAAT
+340 YEQIGADLIALAAT
-354 YGIYKLAVYGTSLAT
+354 YGTYKLMVYATSLAT
-369 KGFVKTNITLLK
+369 KGFVKTNIALLK

-390 KENPYAMIAAV
+390 MSNPYALMAAA

-411 VVTAETE
+411 VVTAESD
-418 LEKVQKAVNKA
+418 LEKVQKSVNKTI
-429 VEDFRASSSSEISNL
+429 EDFRASSSSEISNL
-444 DYLWGRLKNATV
+444 DYLWRRLKNATV
-456 GTAEYEDARK
+456 GTEEYEDARK
-466 RLINTYGSHLSEIDK
+466 RLIDTYGQHLTDIDK
-481 EALALGNLAGVYD
+481 EALAVGNLADVYD
-494 RLKVSIM
+494 RLKESVM
-501 ETEKEKA
+501 NAEKEKA
-508 LSEGLSDIA
+508 MSEGLSNIA
-517 KSQTDRMKAFYRSF
+517 KAQTEKMQEIYSTFNANT
-531 DELTKD
+531 EGM
-537 ADKNTKAQLQDYVN
+537 DKGLKSELQDYVKGN
-551 GKARYAEMSKAAR
+551 IDKSDLSEVAKFWYGRRNVYLPISGETQNVFDDLRNSIAETKEEANS
-564 DLYDKAIRY
+564 
-573 DSQTLSSSSGYA
+573 
-585 VTINTGQSN
+585 
-594 AFDNLRESISKVNE
+594 LRETL
-608 ESEELRN
+608 ESE
-615 NLIDT
+615 ID
-620 LGFVYGVNVSGTPK
+620 FVYNPQKKKAEPILS
-634 LQDYEKRVKSVL
+634 DYEKRVKDVL
-646 DKHTDVAGWQ
+646 AKHSGVLGLQ
-656 SLNTTGKDYWT
+656 SLSPRGKDYWT

-719 IEQTKQRTTRKK
+719 IEPKKQQKEREK
-731 AKTALEEELEDRI
+731 AKTALEKELEDRI
-744 RFVKEMSEQYSKMK
+744 RFVKEMAAQYSKMK

-788 DTTLESLKAQLKGAS
+788 DTTLESLKAQLEGAS

-822 TEAFKASSKAMRD
+822 TEAFKASSKAMKD

-875 SVDKALTNLSESEA
+875 SVDKALTNLSKSEA

-894 MGHDAWMRYSDDGL
+894 MGHDAWMQYSDDGL

-922 ADVAQQ
+922 TDVAQQ

-944 RGINMND
+944 QGINMND

-999 QSIDAKKQDILG
+999 QSIDAKKQDVLG

-1023 YTASLSDIEGT
+1023 YTASLSDIEST

-1214 SEQMEKPEKEMK
+1214 SEQMEKPGKEMK

-1291 ALKDLVP
+1291 ALKDLAP

-1467 GASLANGIKSITED
+1467 GTSLANGIKSITED

-1496 VSQIRSMQA
+1496 VSQIRSMRA

-1542 AEILKQLR
+1542 TEILKQLK

>member
-1 MGNLDNLN
+1 MGNIDNLN
-9 FKVILDDKNFDKQIK
+9 FKIILDDQDFNKQIA
-24 KDLQLAKMLNTE
+24 KDLQLAKDLNTE
-36 VSRLLDLQGKVASA
+36 VSKLLDFQRQMASA
-50 TGAVATS
+50 AKGVADATREVQDATEEAS
-57 TKKVAAA
+57 R
-64 AKSVANAT
+64 AT
-72 RQVKAANSAI
+72 RQHKKDVEDLNSETRNQ
-82 ADSIE
+82 S
-87 RLAASAKRLNGT
+87 
-99 AKTQNTLLRSLKGAA
+99 TLLRSLRGAA
-114 AAYFSIEGARRFV
+114 AAYFSIDGARRFV
-127 SELVRITGEFEKQ
+127 TELARITGEFEKQ
-140 QVALRAIL
+140 QVSLRAIS
-148 QDAAGADA
+148 QDVAGADA
-156 LFERIKQLAVVSPFS
+156 LFDKVKRLAVVSPFS
-171 ILDLTK
+171 VLDLTT
-177 YTKQLSAFSV
+177 YAKQLSAFSV
-187 PLDELYDTTKML
+187 PLDEIYDTTKML

-230 VRQLTEAG
+230 MRQLTEAG
-238 IPILDELTKQFEELE
+238 IPILDELAKQFEELE
-253 GRSVSVGEVF
+253 GRAVSVGEVF
-263 DKISARQVPFEM
+263 DRISARQVPFEM
-275 VEKAFKDMTSEGGK
+275 VEKAFKDMTGEGGK
-289 FYQMQEVLAE
+289 FYEMQEVLAD
-299 TLAGKISDLRDSYQ
+299 TLAGKISNLRDSYE
-313 IMLSSMGNAQSGVL
+313 IMMSSIGDANSGVL
-327 KGAVNLLTKMMNN
+327 KGAVNMLTKMMNN
-340 YKQIGKDLIALAAT
+340 YEQIGKDLIALAAT
-354 YGIYKLAVYGTSLAT
+354 YGMYKLAVYGTSLAT
-369 KGFVKTNITLLK
+369 KGFVKTNISLLK

-390 KENPYAMIAAV
+390 MKNPYAMMAAA

-411 VVTAETE
+411 VVTAEND
-418 LEKVQKAVNKA
+418 LEKAQKSVNKTI
-429 VEDFRASSSSEISNL
+429 EDFRVSSGGEISNL
-444 DYLWGRLKNATV
+444 DYLWRRLKNATV
-456 GTAEYEDARK
+456 GTEEYEDARK
-466 RLINTYGSHLSEIDK
+466 RLINTYGQYLTDIDK
-481 EALALGNLAGVYD
+481 EALAVGNLVGVYD
-494 RLKVSIM
+494 RLKDAIVGA
-501 ETEKEKA
+501 EREKA
-508 LSEGLSDIA
+508 VSEGLSNIA
-517 KSQTDRMKAFYRSF
+517 KSQTDRMESIYRAFS
-531 DELTKD
+531 ELTKD
-537 ADKNTKAQLQDYVN
+537 ADKGTKAQLQDYIK
-551 GKARYAEMSKAAR
+551 GRIKYSDMSKAAKE
-564 DLYDKAIRY
+564 LYDKSVRY
-573 DSQTLSSSSGYA
+573 DNQTITSGTGF
-585 VTINTGQSN
+585 TITLNTGQSN
-594 AFDNLRESISKVNE
+594 AFDNLRDSISKVNA

-620 LGFVYGVNVSGTPK
+620 LGFVYGVNSSDAPE
-634 LQDYEKRVKSVL
+634 LQDYEKRVKAVL
-646 DKHTDVAGWQ
+646 DKYTDVAGLQ
-656 SLNTTGKDYWT
+656 SLSTKGKGYWD
-667 YIDDIRKI
+667 YIDYLRKL
-675 YAENKKKLEDA
+675 YADNVNKLKDA
-686 GGLEEGSKVVEN
+686 GGLEEGNKVVEN

-712 AFGGKVS
+712 AFGGKVAIVGIKKREKEDKKEADAAQKA
-719 IEQTKQRTTRKK
+719 IENK
-731 AKTALEEELEDRI
+731 I
-744 RFVKEMSEQYSKMK
+744 RLVKEMAAQYAKMK

-788 DTTLESLKAQLKGAS
+788 DTTLESLEAQLKGAS

-859 QRVLNK
+859 QRVLNR
-865 LSTSNFKSSQ
+865 LSTSNFRDSK
-875 SVDKALTNLSESEA
+875 SVDKALTNLSKSEA

-894 MGHDAWMRYSDDGL
+894 MGHDAWMQYSDDGL

-936 YLDTFFTS
+936 YLDNFFTS

-1034 FNRIRELKNT
+1034 FNRIRELRNT

-1064 QTELFKRQLKS
+1064 QNELFKRQLKS
-1075 PAMWMEGIAKATKTA
+1075 PAAWMEGIAKATKTA

-1167 YRRQLTLNRLALKD
+1167 YRRQLTLNSLALKD

-1186 PFGEKSIAKTMDAY
+1186 PFGEKSIEKTMNAY

-1214 SEQMEKPEKEMK
+1214 SEQMEKPEREMK
-1226 RRSIGLQVFVPGLSV
+1226 RRSIGLQVFVPGLSA
-1241 GYGVWGEETQKSK
+1241 GYGLWGEETQKSK

-1259 YLNGYNK
+1259 YLNDYNK
-1266 LQGMMVKTSSKNGW
+1266 LQGMMVKTKSKNGW

-1291 ALKDLVP
+1291 ALKDLAP
-1298 DLWDENGEFNV
+1298 NIWDEDGTFNV
-1309 ENATAFLN
+1309 ENAKAFLN
-1317 TSKQLTDEQKKQ
+1317 TSKQLTEEQKKQ
-1329 IQYAIDLK
+1329 LQYAVDLK

-1347 DEQIESTFG
+1347 DDQLEDMFG
-1356 DMASELTDIIY
+1356 DMATDLTDIIF
-1367 DSVLNGSDAW
+1367 DSVMNGSDAW
-1377 DAFRQK
+1377 DQFREK
-1383 GSETILQLG
+1383 GSEAILELG
-1392 KELMQEMLMTEYLE
+1392 KQLMQEMMISEYLE
-1406 TYRKPLQEAYKSDDI
+1406 PYKEQLRNAYKESSI
-1421 KTTQEKIREIT
+1421 KDTQEQLREIT
-1432 KNMYGGLMNLVPMLQ
+1432 KNMYGGLMDLIPMLQ
-1447 ESAESWIE
+1447 ESADSWIE

-1460 GFDPTAS
+1460 GFDPTS
-1467 GASLANGIKSITED
+1467 SSSSLTDGIKSITES
-1481 TANLLASY
+1481 TANLIASY
-1489 INAIRSD
+1489 LNAMRSD
-1496 VSQIRSMQA
+1496 LSQIRAMQA
-1505 GMQASLSS
+1505 GMNSAMAAM
-1513 LLEALPKS
+1513 LESLPKAPS
-1521 PTLGDYLARIEAH
+1521 LMDYLTKIEAH
-1534 TANMSVST
+1534 TANIAADTSS
-1542 AEILKQLR
+1542 ILKQLK
-1550 SVITTQGGSAAF
+1550 SVITTQGGGAAL

>member
-57 TKKVAAA
+57 TKKVADA
-64 AKSVANAT
+64 AKSVADAT
-72 RQVKAANSAI
+72 KKVKTANSAI

-87 RLAASAKRLNGT
+87 RQAASAKRLNST

-148 QDAAGADA
+148 QDSAGADA

-171 ILDLTK
+171 VLDLTK

-187 PLDELYDTTKML
+187 PMDELYDTTKML

-238 IPILDELTKQFEELE
+238 IPILDELAKQFEELE

-289 FYQMQEVLAE
+289 FYQMQEVLSE
-299 TLAGKISDLRDSYQ
+299 TLAGKISNLRDSYQ
-313 IMLSSMGNAQSGVL
+313 IMLSSMGNAKSGVL
-327 KGAVNLLTKMMNN
+327 KGTVDLLTKMMNN
-340 YKQIGKDLIALAAT
+340 YEQIGKDLIALAAA
-354 YGIYKLAVYGTSLAT
+354 YGVYKLVVYGTSLAT
-369 KGFVKTNITLLK
+369 RGFVKTNIALLK

-390 KENPYAMIAAV
+390 MSEPYAMMAAA

-411 VVTAETE
+411 VVTAESD
-418 LEKVQKAVNKA
+418 LEKVQKSVNKTI
-429 VEDFRASSSSEISNL
+429 EDFRASSSGEISNL
-444 DYLWGRLKNATV
+444 DYLWRRLKNATV

-508 LSEGLSDIA
+508 MSEGLSNIA
-517 KSQTDRMKAFYRSF
+517 KAQTEKMQEIYSRFNSNTEGLLKGVKA
-531 DELTKD
+531 E
-537 ADKNTKAQLQDYVN
+537 LQDYVKGDI
-551 GKARYAEMSKAAR
+551 GKSDLSEVTKFWYDRRNVFLPISGETQNVFDDLRNSIAETKEEANS
-564 DLYDKAIRY
+564 
-573 DSQTLSSSSGYA
+573 
-585 VTINTGQSN
+585 
-594 AFDNLRESISKVNE
+594 LRETL
-608 ESEELRN
+608 ESE
-615 NLIDT
+615 ID
-620 LGFVYGVNVSGTPK
+620 FVYNPQKKKAEPVLS
-634 LQDYEKRVKSVL
+634 DYEKRVKDVL
-646 DKHTDVAGWQ
+646 AKHKGVLGLQ
-656 SLNTTGKDYWT
+656 SLSPGGKDYWT

-719 IEQTKQRTTRKK
+719 IEPKTQQKERKK
-731 AKTALEEELEDRI
+731 AKTALEKELEDRI
-744 RFVKEMSEQYSKMK
+744 RFVKEMAAQYSKMK

-788 DTTLESLKAQLKGAS
+788 DTTLESLKAQLEGAS

-822 TEAFKASSKAMRD
+822 TEAFKASSKAMKD

-875 SVDKALTNLSESEA
+875 SVDKALTNLSKSEA

-894 MGHDAWMRYSDDGL
+894 MGHDAWMQYSDDGL

-922 ADVAQQ
+922 TDVAQQ

-944 RGINMND
+944 QGINMND

-999 QSIDAKKQDILG
+999 QSIDAKKQDVLG

-1023 YTASLSDIEGT
+1023 YTASLSDIEST

-1147 VSGIMQAKAYA
+1147 VSGIIQAKAYA

-1214 SEQMEKPEKEMK
+1214 SEQMEKPGKEMK

-1291 ALKDLVP
+1291 ALKDLAP

-1467 GASLANGIKSITED
+1467 GSSLANGIKSITED

-1542 AEILKQLR
+1542 AEILKQLK

>member
-57 TKKVAAA
+57 TKKVDAA

-87 RLAASAKRLNGT
+87 RQAASAKRLNGT

-171 ILDLTK
+171 VLDLTK

-187 PLDELYDTTKML
+187 PMDELYDTTKML

-238 IPILDELTKQFEELE
+238 IPILDELAKQFEELE

-263 DKISARQVPFEM
+263 DRISARQVPFEM

-299 TLAGKISDLRDSYQ
+299 TLAGKISNLRDSYQ

-327 KGAVNLLTKMMNN
+327 KDAVNLLTKMMNN

-354 YGIYKLAVYGTSLAT
+354 YGIYKLTLYGTSLAT
-369 KGFVKTNITLLK
+369 KGFVKTNIALLK

-390 KENPYAMIAAV
+390 LKEPYAMMAA
-401 AVAAGYAIYR
+401 AALAAGYAIYR
-411 VVTAETE
+411 VATAETE
-418 LEKVQKAVNKA
+418 LEKAQKAVNKA

-615 NLIDT
+615 NLINT

-646 DKHTDVAGWQ
+646 DKHTDVAGLQ
-656 SLNTTGKDYWT
+656 SLSTKEKGYWE
-667 YIDDIRKI
+667 YIDNLRKI
-675 YAENKKKLEDA
+675 YADNVNKLKDA
-686 GGLEEGSKVVEN
+686 GGLEEGNKVVEN

-788 DTTLESLKAQLKGAS
+788 DKTLESLKSQLEGAS

-822 TEAFKASSKAMRD
+822 TEAFKASSKAMED
-835 WLSFYNEINENTPE
+835 WLSFYNEIDENTPE

-894 MGHDAWMRYSDDGL
+894 MGHDAWMQYSDDGL

-965 KLNGIDSD
+965 KLNSIDSD

-999 QSIDAKKQDILG
+999 QSIDAKKQDVLG
-1011 AMFQDISAKANA
+1011 AMLGDVSARANA
-1023 YTASLSDIEGT
+1023 ALSDLNDVEST
-1034 FNRIRELKNT
+1034 LKRIAEMKRT
-1044 IEYKKSLGLDT
+1044 IAYKKAHNKEVTPEEEINLLNET
-1055 SADEKSLVS
+1055 A
-1064 QTELFKRQLKS
+1064 LFKEQLKS
-1075 PAMWMEGIAKATKTA
+1075 PYVWMDGIAQSTKIA
-1090 AGYMKEFAEATG
+1090 AKYMKELAQATG
-1102 NTKLGDMADEMS
+1102 NIDLDAAADALS
-1114 AFAQNLGAAA
+1114 AISQNLSAAA
-1124 EGFEQGGWIGA
+1124 QGGASGGWIGA
-1135 IVSGVSDMIEQT
+1135 VVAGVADVVDQILSSVIEEKAAL
-1147 VSGIMQAKAYA
+1147 AK
-1158 EQLRQTMEE
+1158 T
-1167 YRRQLTLNRLALKD
+1167 TKALKD
-1181 SDYSS
+1181 FREEIYNTRYTIDEDDYETIFGVRAIEKASDAYRKAMLAIREYTTEVNKKLENPQVSTVQPDGS
-1186 PFGEKSIAKTMDAY
+1186 FDLTHLSNNPVTIDAY
-1200 KKSKDAIKE
+1200 KKGYTQLEAMLVMTKHRSDIAKVFGKKNEYSTLKDTVPELFDENGFNLENARTFLQNKDAI
-1209 YSRYV
+1209 RYWD
-1214 SEQMEKPEKEMK
+1214 K
-1226 RRSIGLQVFVPGLSV
+1226 
-1241 GYGVWGEETQKSK
+1241 
-1254 AAMQA
+1254 
-1259 YLNGYNK
+1259 YNK
-1266 LQGMMVKTSSKNGW
+1266 GVVEAIEHMVELGDAYEKAMAIVDNHISDT
-1280 QKFWGAQDKYT
+1280 
-1291 ALKDLVP
+1291 
-1298 DLWDENGEFNV
+1298 FN
-1309 ENATAFLN
+1309 
-1317 TSKQLTDEQKKQ
+1317 S
-1329 IQYAIDLK
+1329 
-1337 NAYDDAIKAI
+1337 
-1347 DEQIESTFG
+1347 
-1356 DMASELTDIIY
+1356 MASELTDIIF

-1377 DAFRQK
+1377 DQFRQK
-1383 GSETILQLG
+1383 GSEAIMEIG
-1392 KELMQEMLMTEYLE
+1392 KQLMQEMMITEYLE
-1406 TYRKPLQEAYKSDDI
+1406 PYKEQLRGAYSQDSI
-1421 KTTQEKIREIT
+1421 KDTQEQLREIT

>member
-57 TKKVAAA
+57 TEKVAVATKSVADATEKVAVA
-64 AKSVANAT
+64 AKSVADT
-72 RQVKAANSAI
+72 IEKMAAGSKKLDI
-82 ADSIE
+82 TI
-87 RLAASAKRLNGT
+87 
-99 AKTQNTLLRSLKGAA
+99 KTQSTLLRSLKGAA

-148 QDAAGADA
+148 QDSAGADT
-156 LFERIKQLAVVSPFS
+156 LFGRIKQLALVSPFS

-177 YTKQLSAFSV
+177 YAKQLSAFSV
-187 PLDELYDTTKML
+187 PTDKLYDTTKML
-199 ADVSAGLGVDMGR
+199 ADMSAGLGVDMGR

-230 VRQLTEAG
+230 LRQLTEAG

-253 GRSVSVGEVF
+253 GRAVSIGEVF
-263 DKISARQVPFEM
+263 NKVSARQVPFEM
-275 VEKAFKDMTSEGGK
+275 VEKAFKNMTGEGGK
-289 FYQMQEVLAE
+289 FYQMQEVLSE
-299 TLAGKISDLRDSYQ
+299 TLAGKISNLRDSYQ

-327 KGAVNLLTKMMNN
+327 KGAVNLLMKMMNN
-340 YKQIGKDLIALAAT
+340 YEQIGKDLIALAAT
-354 YGIYKLAVYGTSLAT
+354 YGMYKLAVYGTSLAT
-369 KGFVKTNITLLK
+369 KGFVKTNISLLK

-390 KENPYAMIAAV
+390 MKNPYAMMAAA

-411 VVTAETE
+411 VVTAEND
-418 LEKVQKAVNKA
+418 LEKAQKSVNKTI
-429 VEDFRASSSSEISNL
+429 EDFRASSGGEISNL
-444 DYLWGRLKNATV
+444 DYLWRRLKNATV
-456 GTAEYEDARK
+456 GTEEYEDARK
-466 RLINTYGSHLSEIDK
+466 RLINTYGQYLTDIDK
-481 EALALGNLAGVYD
+481 EALAVGNLVGVYD
-494 RLKVSIM
+494 RLKDAIVGA
-501 ETEKEKA
+501 EREKA
-508 LSEGLSDIA
+508 VSEGLSNIA
-517 KSQTDRMKAFYRSF
+517 KSQADRMESVYRAFS
-531 DELTKD
+531 ELTKD
-537 ADKNTKAQLQDYVN
+537 ADKGTKAQLQDYIK
-551 GKARYAEMSKAAR
+551 GRIKYSDMSKAAKE
-564 DLYDKAIRY
+564 LYDKSVRY
-573 DSQTLSSSSGYA
+573 DNQTITSG
-585 VTINTGQSN
+585 TGFTMTLNTGQSN
-594 AFDNLRESISKVNE
+594 AFDNLRDSISKVNA

-615 NLIDT
+615 NLINT
-620 LGFVYGVNVSGTPK
+620 LGFVYGVNSSDAPE
-634 LQDYEKRVKSVL
+634 LQDYEKRVKAVL
-646 DKHTDVAGWQ
+646 DKYTDVEGLQ
-656 SLNTTGKDYWT
+656 SLSTKGKGYWE
-667 YIDDIRKI
+667 YIDNLRKI
-675 YAENKKKLEDA
+675 YADNVNKLKDA
-686 GGLEEGSKVVEN
+686 GGLEEGNKVVEN

-719 IEQTKQRTTRKK
+719 IEPKQQQKARKK

-744 RFVKEMSEQYSKMK
+744 RFVKEMSAQYSKMK
-758 DAGISDKT
+758 DAGMSDKT

-775 PDNRKDLYRTFDF
+775 PDNRKDLYKTFDF

-875 SVDKALTNLSESEA
+875 SVDKALTNLSKSEA

-1460 GFDPTAS
+1460 GFDHTAS

>member
-64 AKSVANAT
+64 AKSVADAT

-87 RLAASAKRLNGT
+87 RQAASAKRLNGT

-148 QDAAGADA
+148 QDSAGADA

-171 ILDLTK
+171 FLDLTK

-187 PLDELYDTTKML
+187 PMDGLYDTMKML

-238 IPILDELTKQFEELE
+238 IPILDELAKQFEELE
-253 GRSVSVGEVF
+253 GRAVSVGEVF

-275 VEKAFKDMTSEGGK
+275 VEKAFKNMTGEGGK

-299 TLAGKISDLRDSYQ
+299 TLAGKISNLRDSYQ
-313 IMLSSMGNAQSGVL
+313 IMLSSMGNAQGGVL

-340 YKQIGKDLIALAAT
+340 YEQIGKDLIALAAT
-354 YGIYKLAVYGTSLAT
+354 YGTYKLMVYATSLAT
-369 KGFVKTNITLLK
+369 KGFVKTNIALLK
-381 GLRNIKLAI
+381 GLRNIRLAI
-390 KENPYAMIAAV
+390 MSNPYALMAAA

-411 VVTAETE
+411 VVTAESD
-418 LEKVQKAVNKA
+418 LEKAQKSVNKTI
-429 VEDFRASSSSEISNL
+429 EDFRASSSGEISNL
-444 DYLWGRLKNATV
+444 DYLWRRLKNATV
-456 GTAEYEDARK
+456 GTEEYEDARK
-466 RLINTYGSHLSEIDK
+466 RLIDTYGQHLTDIDK
-481 EALALGNLAGVYD
+481 EALAVGNLADVYD
-494 RLKVSIM
+494 RLKESVM
-501 ETEKEKA
+501 NAEKEKA
-508 LSEGLSDIA
+508 MSEGLSNIA
-517 KSQTDRMKAFYRSF
+517 KAQTEKMQEIYSRFASNTEGLVKGVKA
-531 DELTKD
+531 E
-537 ADKNTKAQLQDYVN
+537 LQDYVKGDI
-551 GKARYAEMSKAAR
+551 GKS
-564 DLYDKAIRY
+564 DLSEVTKFWYDRRNVFLPI
-573 DSQTLSSSSGYA
+573 SGETQN
-585 VTINTGQSN
+585 V
-594 AFDNLRESISKVNE
+594 FDDLRNSIAKTKEEANSLRETL
-608 ESEELRN
+608 ESE
-615 NLIDT
+615 ID
-620 LGFVYGVNVSGTPK
+620 FVYNPQKKKAEPVLS
-634 LQDYEKRVKSVL
+634 DYEKRVKDVL
-646 DKHTDVAGWQ
+646 AKHKGVLGLQ
-656 SLNTTGKDYWT
+656 SLSPGGKDYWT

-712 AFGGKVS
+712 AFSGKVA
-719 IEQTKQRTTRKK
+719 IEPKQQQKARKK
-731 AKTALEEELEDRI
+731 AKTALEKELEDRI
-744 RFVKEMSEQYSKMK
+744 RFVKEMSAQYSKMK

-788 DTTLESLKAQLKGAS
+788 DTTLESLKAQLEGAS

-859 QRVLNK
+859 QRVLNR

-944 RGINMND
+944 QGINMND

-1023 YTASLSDIEGT
+1023 YTASLSDIEST

-1214 SEQMEKPEKEMK
+1214 SEQMEKPEKETK

-1392 KELMQEMLMTEYLE
+1392 KEMMQEMLMTEYLE

-1542 AEILKQLR
+1542 AEILKQLK

>member
-64 AKSVANAT
+64 AKSVADAT

-87 RLAASAKRLNGT
+87 RQAASAKRLNGT

-127 SELVRITGEFEKQ
+127 SELARITGEFEKQ

-148 QDAAGADA
+148 QDSAGADA

-171 ILDLTK
+171 FLDLTK

-187 PLDELYDTTKML
+187 PMDELYDTMKML

-238 IPILDELTKQFEELE
+238 IPILDELAKQFEELE
-253 GRSVSVGEVF
+253 GRAVSVGEVF

-299 TLAGKISDLRDSYQ
+299 TLAGKISNLRDSYQ

-340 YKQIGKDLIALAAT
+340 YEQIGADLIALAAT
-354 YGIYKLAVYGTSLAT
+354 YGVYKLAVYATSLAT
-369 KGFVKTNITLLK
+369 KGFVKTNIALLK

-390 KENPYAMIAAV
+390 MSNPYALMAAA

-411 VVTAETE
+411 VVTAESDM
-418 LEKVQKAVNKA
+418 EKAQKSVNKTI
-429 VEDFRASSSSEISNL
+429 EDFRASSSGEISNL
-444 DYLWGRLKNATV
+444 DYLWRRLKNATV
-456 GTAEYEDARK
+456 GTEEYEDARK
-466 RLINTYGSHLSEIDK
+466 RLINTYGQHLTEIDK
-481 EALALGNLAGVYD
+481 EALAVGNLADVYD
-494 RLKVSIM
+494 RLKESVM
-501 ETEKEKA
+501 NAEKEKA
-508 LSEGLSDIA
+508 MSEGLSNIA
-517 KSQTDRMKAFYRSF
+517 KAQTEKMQEIYSRFASNTEGLVKGVKA
-531 DELTKD
+531 E
-537 ADKNTKAQLQDYVN
+537 LQDYVKGDI
-551 GKARYAEMSKAAR
+551 GKSDLSEVTKFWYDRRNVFLPISGETQNVFDDLRNSIAETKEEANS
-564 DLYDKAIRY
+564 
-573 DSQTLSSSSGYA
+573 
-585 VTINTGQSN
+585 
-594 AFDNLRESISKVNE
+594 LRETL
-608 ESEELRN
+608 ESE
-615 NLIDT
+615 ID
-620 LGFVYGVNVSGTPK
+620 FVYNPQKKKAEPVLS
-634 LQDYEKRVKSVL
+634 DYEKRVKDVL
-646 DKHTDVAGWQ
+646 AKHKGVLGLQ
-656 SLNTTGKDYWT
+656 SLSPGGKDYWT

-788 DTTLESLKAQLKGAS
+788 DTTLESLKAQLEGAS

-822 TEAFKASSKAMRD
+822 TEAFRVSAKAMQD

-849 SSADSFGARV
+849 SSSDSFGARV

-944 RGINMND
+944 QGINMND

-1023 YTASLSDIEGT
+1023 YTASLSNIEGT

-1075 PAMWMEGIAKATKTA
+1075 PAAWMEGIAKATKTA

-1158 EQLRQTMEE
+1158 EQLRRTMEE

-1226 RRSIGLQVFVPGLSV
+1226 RRSIGLQVFVPGLSA

-1254 AAMQA
+1254 AAMRA

-1377 DAFRQK
+1377 DSFRQK